1 LQAEHAEAKPAMMS
15 FWLLV
20 VTSDAAQAWTR
31 YTVPWTKWNH
41 VRTVACIAAAA
52 AFIAALFA

>member
-1 LQAEHAEAKPAMMS
+1 MMS